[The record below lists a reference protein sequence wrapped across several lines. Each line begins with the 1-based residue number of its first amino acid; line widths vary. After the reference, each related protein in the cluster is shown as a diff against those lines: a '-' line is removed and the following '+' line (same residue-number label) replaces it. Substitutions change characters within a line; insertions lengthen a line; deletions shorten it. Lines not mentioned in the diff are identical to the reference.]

1 MKKLLLLTTLTCS
14 LHIIATETPLRKA
27 QRRLHVINNHVF
39 PQEHKATFNAT
50 AQTQPTVTCIDCQTG
65 EIESWQATPE
75 ISQLSHNTC
84 TAQAIDLENLPRPSQ
99 TASYIARLGEQAI
112 NDQCKK
118 LGLKKN
124 ITDKA
129 AFIQALAQ
137 KEHELATTHYAF
149 YHGTPKH
156 VLIGLL
162 FNTEL
167 ARAFENWKEEHFIK
181 LRATH
186 HFYSGTETVLDYL
199 KNNKGKIFDME
210 SPYQKH
216 LLSTN
221 LSFPGFMDHTGSSTF
236 RYFLEN
242 HSATNMA
249 NFLEKTG
256 ILQSANLDPSL
267 QTKLAQLIKEQ
278 TQKLCELAEK
288 LSDTGML
295 IQIFIPKT
303 IVNDC
308 AYLAE
313 ALGGTQKWKMSTP
326 TIGKWDPQVKGY
338 TDIADALEQY
348 QNGCAQFN
356 EKDLYRMQARLRLD
370 NNTFNN
376 PNSGIKFFVWHELP
390 QQEFANLKSK
400 LNTLV
405 KDFIAN
411 KEIQFLLSIYQ
422 ECNQNPTNIENL
434 KDAITATE
442 TAHTHGKK
450 QLLTMLQP
458 EPILINYFAKHGGA
472 LSLQQL
478 TRLHELIKKHPQL
491 DTFLPPEKTLMC
503 YLLSEKFSLA
513 VAFSPCG
520 KLLAN
525 NFHNKNYA
533 CLLDIA
539 TQKII
544 TTFNHSGPIN
554 ALAFSPDGTQLA
566 TASDDGTACLWD
578 CATGNK
584 LFTFQHKGKVRSV
597 AISPDGKKV
606 ATGSSGAL
614 NDAVSMWDAKTGAQL
629 ATVNTSISNNRTLAF
644 SPDSTKLATHTDA
657 KITYWDLATN
667 TKLFTLQADGTVY
680 SLAISPCGTKLAAG
694 TWGNTVTVWDLTSQ
708 KALYTYKHLDWVQS
722 VAWSP
727 DSTMLATGSYDKTV
741 CFLNAHT
748 GKKLDTITLQLSV
761 NSIAFNHTGTQL
773 AIARVRGIDIWN
785 IGKSQKLGTIL
796 QKRIF
801 NALPEYV
808 FLEALC
814 NKQFNLPKQD
824 KFAQTTTKNTS
835 YTKPS
840 LFMENLS

>member
-14 LHIIATETPLRKA
+14 LPVFATETPLEKA

-39 PQEHKATFNAT
+39 PQEHKATF
-50 AQTQPTVTCIDCQTG
+50 QTSTQAQPTVSCIDCQTG

-75 ISQLSHNTC
+75 ISQVSHNTC
-84 TAQAIDLENLPRPSQ
+84 AAQAIDLENLPRPSQ
-99 TASYIARLGEQAI
+99 TASYIARLGEQTI

-199 KNNKGKIFDME
+199 KNNKGKINDMK
-210 SPYQKH
+210 SPYQEH

-221 LSFPGFMDHTGSSTF
+221 LSFPGFMDHEGSSTF

-242 HSATNMA
+242 HSATNMT

-326 TIGKWDPQVKGY
+326 TIGKWDPQLNGY

-376 PNSGIKFFVWHELP
+376 PNSGVKFFVWHELP
-390 QQEFANLKSK
+390 QQEFANLKTE

-411 KEIQFLLSIYQ
+411 KEIQFLLSLYQ
-422 ECNQNPTNIENL
+422 ECKQNPRDPETLQN
-434 KDAITATE
+434 AFTATE
-442 TAHTHGKK
+442 SAYKYSTKKYMPMLAPTKELLNFCHAHKNSMTFQHTDYIK
-450 QLLTMLQP
+450 QLLSRHT
-458 EPILINYFAKHGGA
+458 
-472 LSLQQL
+472 QL
-478 TRLHELIKKHPQL
+478 N
-491 DTFLPPEKTLMC
+491 DTGNIPL
-503 YLLSEKFSLA
+503 KFKNLENMAADIIYESA
-513 VAFSPCG
+513 V
-520 KLLAN
+520 
-525 NFHNKNYA
+525 
-533 CLLDIA
+533 
-539 TQKII
+539 
-544 TTFNHSGPIN
+544 FNHDSS
-554 ALAFSPDGTQLA
+554 LFA
-566 TASDDGTACLWD
+566 TTHRRNGHHTC
-578 CATGNK
+578 
-584 LFTFQHKGKVRSV
+584 
-597 AISPDGKKV
+597 I
-606 ATGSSGAL
+606 
-614 NDAVSMWDAKTGAQL
+614 WDAQ
-629 ATVNTSISNNRTLAF
+629 
-644 SPDSTKLATHTDA
+644 
-657 KITYWDLATN
+657 
-667 TKLFTLQADGTVY
+667 
-680 SLAISPCGTKLAAG
+680 
-694 TWGNTVTVWDLTSQ
+694 
-708 KALYTYKHLDWVQS
+708 
-722 VAWSP
+722 
-727 DSTMLATGSYDKTV
+727 
-741 CFLNAHT
+741 T
-748 GKKLDTITLQLSV
+748 GKKLHTFTGVLSRI
-761 NSIAFNHTGTQL
+761 SQIASS
-773 AIARVRGIDIWN
+773 V
-785 IGKSQKLGTIL
+785 
-796 QKRIF
+796 
-801 NALPEYV
+801 P
-808 FLEALC
+808 
-814 NKQFNLPKQD
+814 P
-824 KFAQTTTKNTS
+824 QTTLEKMLASGTCKRAKNFI
-835 YTKPS
+835 P
-840 LFMENLS
+840 FIIQNA